1 MKREFI
7 EDGMG
12 FKTLSKLD
20 KDQGPNNER
29 NSSMNLKE
37 QVKPTY
43 GAIVKNGEEVL
54 KGLDYQQKKNDG
66 RLTRKQYEEKF

>member
-20 KDQGPNNER
+20 KDQGPNNDR

-37 QVKPTY
+37 QVKPTF
-43 GAIVKNGEEVL
+43 GTIVKNGEEVL

-66 RLTRKQYEEKF
+66 RLTRK

>member
-37 QVKPTY
+37 
-43 GAIVKNGEEVL
+43 
-54 KGLDYQQKKNDG
+54 
-66 RLTRKQYEEKF
+66 